1 MTGREC
7 SAIRTAKE
15 TVKHK
20 TRRLTVSSAGNY
32 PEYVPFAALRIKGKW
47 LEAAGFPV
55 DTQVEIVVEDGRR
68 VVTALPKPEK
78 PVVVEDVVVSAL
90 AVRKARELKK
100 FMDWIE
106 KKRA

>member
-1 MTGREC
+1 MTGRKC
-7 SAIRTAKE
+7 IAQRTAKE
-15 TVKHK
+15 SLKHK
-20 TRRLTVSSAGNY
+20 TRRLTVSSASNY

-55 DTQVEIVVEDGRR
+55 GTPVEIVVEDGRM

-90 AVRKARELKK
+90 AMRKTRELEK
-100 FMDWIE
+100 FMERIE
-106 KKRA
+106 KKRG